1 MSSHSLLAISPLDG
15 RYSKQIQGLTPYFS
29 ECALI
34 QYRVRVEV
42 EYLIRFANLDV
53 KNCPPLPA
61 EAVMKLRS
69 WVKDFNLKDAQV
81 VKEIEKTTNHDVK
94 AVEYA
99 IKQKLAEFG
108 LDAWKEFVHFGLT
121 SQDINNTA
129 IPLSLKE
136 NEVVIIRPEIVKIQN
151 WLLENGKNWVGIP
164 MLARTHGQPATP
176 TRFGKEMLVFAER
189 IGRQL
194 ELLDQ
199 IPFMAKFG
207 GATGGFNAHH
217 VAYPD
222 IDWVQFGNDF
232 VESLNLKRSQYT
244 TQIEHYDCLAAYF
257 DGLSRIN
264 TILIDFCR
272 DMWQYISLEYLKQK
286 IKPGEIG
293 SSAMPHKVNPID
305 FENAEGNLGMA
316 NALFSHFSQ
325 KLPVSRL
332 QRDLSD
338 STVLRNIG
346 VPVGH
351 MLVAFQS
358 VLKGLA
364 KVEINESA
372 FALDLKAHPEV
383 IAEAIQTIL
392 RRENFPEPYE
402 ALKKLSRVGGS
413 LDMNTIR
420 EFIHG
425 LPVKDEVKAELL
437 KITPENYIGILP

>member
-1 MSSHSLLAISPLDG
+1 
-15 RYSKQIQGLTPYFS
+15 
-29 ECALI
+29 
-34 QYRVRVEV
+34 
-42 EYLIRFANLDV
+42 
-53 KNCPPLPA
+53 LPSD
-61 EAVMKLRS
+61 AVQKLRS
-69 WVKDFNLKDAQV
+69 WVQEFSLKDAQS
-81 VKEIEKTTNHDVK
+81 VKEIERTTNHDVK

-99 IKQKLAEFG
+99 IKHKLTEMG
-108 LDAWKEFVHFGLT
+108 LDVWKEFVHFGLT

-129 IPLSLKE
+129 IPLCIKE
-136 NEVVIIRPEIVKIQN
+136 NEIEIIRPELVKIQN
-151 WLLENGKNWVGIP
+151 WLQENGTNWIDIP

-176 TRFGKEMLVFAER
+176 TRFGKELLVFAER

-217 VAYPD
+217 VAYPE
-222 IDWVQFGNDF
+222 INWVKFGNDF
-232 VESLNLKRSQYT
+232 IKSLNLSRSQYT

-257 DGLSRIN
+257 DAHSRIN

-272 DMWQYISLEYLKQK
+272 DMWQYVSMEYLKQK
-286 IKPGEIG
+286 VKPGEIG

-316 NALFSHFSQ
+316 NALFAHFSQ

-358 VLKGLA
+358 VLKGLG
-364 KVEINESA
+364 KIEINERA
-372 FALDLKAHPEV
+372 FAEDLQKHPEV

-402 ALKKLSRVGGS
+402 ALKKLSRVGES
-413 LDMNTIR
+413 LDMKTIR
-420 EFIHG
+420 DFIRT
-425 LPVKDEVKAELL
+425 LPVGEEIKAELL
-437 KITPENYIGILP
+437 QITPENYIGLLP

>member
-15 RYSKQIQGLTPYFS
+15 RYSKQIQGLTPFFS
-29 ECALI
+29 EFALI

-42 EYLIRFANLDV
+42 EYLIRFAALDV
-53 KNCPPLPA
+53 KNCPPLPS
-61 EAVMKLRS
+61 EAVAKLRS
-69 WVKDFNLKDAQV
+69 WVKEFSLNDAHA
-81 VKEIEKTTNHDVK
+81 VKEIEKTINHDVK

-99 IKQKLAEFG
+99 IKDKLSEFG

-129 IPLSLKE
+129 IPLSMKE
-136 NEVVIIRPEIVKIQN
+136 NEIQIIRPEIVNILS
-151 WLLENGKNWVGIP
+151 WLRENGKSWIEIP

-217 VAYPD
+217 VAYPE
-222 IDWVQFGNDF
+222 INWIHFGNEF
-232 VESLNLKRSQYT
+232 IESLDLKRSQYT

-272 DMWQYISLEYLKQK
+272 DMWQYISLNYLRQK
-286 IKPGEIG
+286 IKAGEIG

-358 VLKGLA
+358 VLKGLG
-364 KVEINESA
+364 KVEINEKA
-372 FALDLKAHPEV
+372 FVEDLHKHPEV

-402 ALKKLSRVGGS
+402 ALKKLSRVGGA
-413 LDMNTIR
+413 LDMKTIR
-420 EFIHG
+420 DFIHS
-425 LPVKDEVKAELL
+425 LPVGDEIKSELL
-437 KITPENYIGILP
+437 QITPENYIGILP

>member
-1 MSSHSLLAISPLDG
+1 MYSHSLLAISPLDG
-15 RYSKQIQGLTPYFS
+15 RYSKQIQGLTPFFS
-29 ECALI
+29 EFALI

-42 EYLIRFANLDV
+42 EYLIQFAALDV
-53 KNCPPLPA
+53 KNCPPLPSD
-61 EAVMKLRS
+61 AVQKLRS
-69 WVKDFNLKDAQV
+69 WVQEFSLKDAQS
-81 VKEIEKTTNHDVK
+81 VKEIERTTNHDVK

-99 IKQKLAEFG
+99 IKHKLTEMG
-108 LDAWKEFVHFGLT
+108 LDVWKEFVHFGLT

-129 IPLSLKE
+129 IPLCIKE
-136 NEVVIIRPEIVKIQN
+136 NEIEIIRPELVKIQN
-151 WLLENGKNWVGIP
+151 WLQENGTNWINIP

-176 TRFGKEMLVFAER
+176 TRFGKELLVFAER

-217 VAYPD
+217 VAYPE
-222 IDWVQFGNDF
+222 INWVKFGNDF
-232 VESLNLKRSQYT
+232 IKSLNLNRSQYT

-257 DGLSRIN
+257 DAHSRIN

-272 DMWQYISLEYLKQK
+272 DMWQYVSMEYLKQK
-286 IKPGEIG
+286 VKPGEIG

-316 NALFSHFSQ
+316 NALFAHFSQ

-358 VLKGLA
+358 VLKGLG
-364 KVEINESA
+364 KIEINERA
-372 FALDLKAHPEV
+372 FAEDLQKHPEV

-402 ALKKLSRVGGS
+402 ALKKLSRVGES
-413 LDMNTIR
+413 LDMKTIR
-420 EFIHG
+420 DFIRT
-425 LPVKDEVKAELL
+425 LPVGEEIKAELL
-437 KITPENYIGILP
+437 QITPENYIGLLP

>member
-1 MSSHSLLAISPLDG
+1 
-15 RYSKQIQGLTPYFS
+15 
-29 ECALI
+29 
-34 QYRVRVEV
+34 
-42 EYLIRFANLDV
+42 
-53 KNCPPLPA
+53 
-61 EAVMKLRS
+61 
-69 WVKDFNLKDAQV
+69 
-81 VKEIEKTTNHDVK
+81 
-94 AVEYA
+94 
-99 IKQKLAEFG
+99 
-108 LDAWKEFVHFGLT
+108 
-121 SQDINNTA
+121 
-129 IPLSLKE
+129 
-136 NEVVIIRPEIVKIQN
+136 
-151 WLLENGKNWVGIP
+151 
-164 MLARTHGQPATP
+164 
-176 TRFGKEMLVFAER
+176 MLVFAER
-189 IGRQL
+189 LSRQL

-217 VAYPD
+217 VAYPQ
-222 IDWVQFGNDF
+222 IDWVEFGNEF
-232 VESLNLKRSQYT
+232 IESLNLKRSQYT

-358 VLKGLA
+358 VLKGLE
-364 KVEINESA
+364 KIEINEKA
-372 FALDLKAHPEV
+372 FADDLQKHPEV

-413 LDMNTIR
+413 LDMKTIR
-420 EFIHG
+420 DFIQTLSVG
-425 LPVKDEVKAELL
+425 EEIKAELL
-437 KITPENYIGILP
+437 QITPENYIGILP

>member
-136 NEVVIIRPEIVKIQN
+136 NEMVIIRPEIVKIQN

-217 VAYPD
+217 VAYPE